1 MWFNRQNLGSLIS
14 IGLTVLLS
22 MGSVY
27 ADKGSSTVQPPDSSW
42 YQRMEQVNVPNI
54 GLREFL
60 QGVAIQNNLNII
72 IDQDIQTKVSLHLQ
86 DVSVWDLIQYL
97 AEEHNLDLA
106 WKHNFLSIS
115 AAITQRVSKKQNY
128 TTLNIGL
135 SESLLSLECV
145 DVPANLLIDSLVA
158 RTGLNILIEPTLN
171 VKIQGRLSDLPIN
184 EAIQTLLQHNGLAVK
199 DRDGVMFVSR
209 SRLASS
215 GNKQGYKQQSVIVNS
230 DNSISLDLQ
239 DAKIGDVLQEITDQ
253 SSIPIITYL
262 DIPGT
267 VTVKTEKLDLNTT
280 LSLLLRNT
288 NATYRR
294 EGKIFFIG
302 DKKMAG
308 MTTRQLVRLKHIKS
322 SGVAEV
328 LPRSI
333 TNNLEIK
340 EIKEMNSLMLIGTRD
355 IIDEAT
361 SFIDE
366 IDETTPQILIEALVV
381 DIHETNISEFDLDMG
396 IDTTARAG
404 LLATLFPFIEG
415 TTNKAG
421 VGAIADALG
430 VGGTL
435 SKTIGKL
442 PADFYVHLKALE
454 QKGIVSIES
463 KPHIAT
469 LNGHKASLIISTT
482 QYYIFESNVT
492 IPTAGSPT
500 TQTSQRFEKI
510 TAEIKL
516 EITPWVSADNEITVE
531 IHPEFSTPVGS
542 FNPDVP
548 PTINSRILDSTV
560 RLRDGETIVLGGMIQ
575 TTQNENNSMFP
586 VLGNLPWIG
595 KLFRSHTKNE
605 GKSELVIYLTPHLI
619 NK

>member
-1 MWFNRQNLGSLIS
+1 M
-14 IGLTVLLS
+14 LS
-22 MGSVY
+22 VVPVY
-27 ADKGSSTVQPPDSSW
+27 ADKGSTEIHPPDSSW

-72 IDQDIQTKVSLHLQ
+72 IDQDIQTKVSLHLK

-97 AEEHNLDLA
+97 ADEHNLELS

-115 AAITQRVSKKQNY
+115 AAKTQRVSKKQNF
-128 TTLNIGL
+128 TTLNIDL
-135 SESLLSLECV
+135 SKSLLSLECV
-145 DVPANLLIDSLVA
+145 DVPANLLVDSLVA
-158 RTGLNILIEPTLN
+158 RTGLNILIDPTLN
-171 VKIQGRLSDLPIN
+171 MKIQGRLSDLPVK
-184 EAIQTLLQHNGLAVK
+184 EAIQILLQHNGLAVK

-230 DNSISLDLQ
+230 DSSISLDLQ

-262 DIPGT
+262 NIPRT

-288 NATYRR
+288 NATYRK
-294 EGKIFFIG
+294 EGEIFFVG

-322 SGVAEV
+322 SGVADV

-355 IIDEAT
+355 IIDDAT

-396 IDTTARAG
+396 IDTSRGYSVLT
-404 LLATLFPFIEG
+404 TLFPFLDG
-415 TTNKAG
+415 TTDKEG
-421 VGAIADALG
+421 VSAMADALG
-430 VGGTL
+430 IGGTL

-442 PADFYVHLKALE
+442 PTDFYVHLKALE
-454 QKGIVSIES
+454 QKGVVSIRS

-469 LNGHKASLIISTT
+469 LNGHKASLVISTT
-482 QYYIFESNVT
+482 QYYIFESNTT
-492 IPTAGSPT
+492 IPTTGTAT
-500 TQTSQRFEKI
+500 TQTSQRFEKVS
-510 TAEIKL
+510 AEIKL

-531 IHPEFSTPVGS
+531 IHPEFSTPVGN
-542 FNPDVP
+542 FDPDIP

-575 TTQNENNSMFP
+575 TTENESNSKFP
-586 VLGNLPWIG
+586 LLGNLPWVG

-605 GKSELVIYLTPHLI
+605 GKSELVIYLTPHLLS
-619 NK
+619 K